1 MRSSARLE
9 AILRP
14 IARPWVIPKAWARTL
29 VVIGAGAL
37 VAGLVFLYLW
47 LGSTITLLKAER
59 ARLILSL
66 EKLSRD
72 QALLSAEVSQAYSP
86 EAIAKRAKALG
97 MGPFTKDR
105 TGYLI
110 MEDDEGAGD

>member
-47 LGSTITLLKAER
+47 LGSTIVLLKAER
-59 ARLILSL
+59 ARLLLSL
-66 EKLSRD
+66 EELSRD
-72 QALLSAEVSQAYSP
+72 QALLSVQVTQAYSP
-86 EAIAKRAKALG
+86 EAIAERAKALG
-97 MGPFTKDR
+97 MGPFTEDR